1 MLLSR
6 LIRGIALTD
15 QIGRD
20 VEITSLTCDSR
31 TVSPGGLFAA
41 FRGEKTDGTQFIQE
55 ALDRGAAAVLCAQP
69 PDRPGPWLL
78 TSDPRGA
85 FGQMAA
91 NWFGRPGERMT
102 LVGVTGTNGKTTTT
116 YLLKGVLEAVCQT
129 KVGLIG
135 TNQNL
140 IGQQAL
146 PAQRTTPDAYT
157 LQSLLARMEEAGC
170 THVVMEVSSHALA
183 LRRTAGLWFQ
193 ARERISLTG
202 DRSWKEK
209 AIRKDGA
216 AEVLVLLEN
225 LGGQAEESALRALI
239 PDEETLSDVIA
250 YLARKKWIS
259 AETEYLRR
267 ANDKTEKIAALAVSA
282 EEAMEYAS
290 HRPKSAAMQKNV
302 LELMCGVG
310 SVSVKELCYFTGAST
325 ATVNRL
331 EKLGY
336 LTLTE
341 QPVLRCREIRPAKL
355 NGPLVLSPDQ
365 QRCYDGL
372 AKQMAQENPG
382 VALLRGVTGSGKTSV
397 YIKLIQTC
405 LETGRSTLLLVPE
418 IALTPQLLGL
428 MTAYFGTQVAVLHSS
443 LGAGE
448 RYDQWKRVRSG
459 DAKVVVGTRSAVF
472 APCTPGLIILD
483 EEQEHSYKS
492 ENSPRYSAKEVAIW
506 RGAKEGALVLLGSAT
521 PSVESMYR
529 AKTGA
534 YSLYTMAERYGGRKL
549 PAVDIVD
556 MREELKLG
564 NDLSLSIP
572 LREALSDNRDA
583 GKQTILLLN
592 RRGNSRALVCVD
604 CRKAPEC
611 PRCSVRLTYHSANNR
626 LMCHYCGFSQPV
638 PERCPECGGPLKTIG
653 TGTQRVQEELEFL
666 FPDMETDRMDADTV
680 SAVNTHE
687 KILEHFQK
695 ENVPVLLGTQMV
707 AKGLNLPNVTLV
719 GVLDADLSLYT
730 GGYLAGETTF
740 NMLTQVVG
748 RAGRGDSPGK
758 AIIQTMVP
766 DHQVIRYAAE
776 QDYDGF
782 YDLEIQLRRV
792 QNAPPFGDLAAVV
805 VTGREETAVLRG
817 AAKFRDS
824 LIACLR
830 QEAYREERCAVLGP
844 APCAVP
850 KVNYHFRYQ
859 LTLRCRLTRT
869 MRQLLS
875 YLLREF
881 GKDKANRGVS
891 AYIDVNGFD

>member
-1 MLLSR
+1 MIAKIAVSAANFAIDKPYSYRIPEGMTLLPGQRVQLPFGRANKRTEGVVLTVEEGSEEKLKAVERCLDEEPILSEGQLR
-6 LIRGIALTD
+6 L
-15 QIGRD
+15 
-20 VEITSLTCDSR
+20 
-31 TVSPGGLFAA
+31 AA
-41 FRGEKTDGTQFIQE
+41 FLR
-55 ALDRGAAAVLCAQP
+55 
-69 PDRPGPWLL
+69 
-78 TSDPRGA
+78 
-85 FGQMAA
+85 
-91 NWFGRPGERMT
+91 ERYFCTFYECLRAM
-102 LVGVTGTNGKTTTT
+102 
-116 YLLKGVLEAVCQT
+116 
-129 KVGLIG
+129 
-135 TNQNL
+135 
-140 IGQQAL
+140 L
-146 PAQRTTPDAYT
+146 P
-157 LQSLLARMEEAGC
+157 
-170 THVVMEVSSHALA
+170 
-183 LRRTAGLWFQ
+183 AGLWFQ
-193 ARERISLTG
+193 ARERFSLTL

-209 AIRKDGA
+209 NIRKEGA
-216 AEVLVLLEN
+216 LEVLRLLESM
-225 LGGQAEESALRALI
+225 GGQADESALRNLI
-239 PDEETLSDVIA
+239 GDEGTLSDVVS

-259 AETEYLRR
+259 AETDYLRR
-267 ANDKTEKIAALAVSA
+267 TGDKTEKIAALASSP

-290 HRPKSAAMQKNV
+290 HRPSSAAMQKSV
-302 LELMCGVG
+302 LELMCSVG
-310 SVSVKELCYFTGAST
+310 SVSVKELCYFTGASV

-336 LTLTE
+336 LHLSE
-341 QPVLRCREIRPAKL
+341 RPVLRCREIRPAKL
-355 NGPLVLSPDQ
+355 DGPLILSDDQ
-365 QRCYDGL
+365 QRCFEGL
-372 AKQMAQENPG
+372 AGQMAEKDPG
-382 VALLRGVTGSGKTSV
+382 VALLRGVTGSGKTAV
-397 YIKLIQTC
+397 YIKLIQSC
-405 LETGRSTLLLVPE
+405 LETGKSALLLVPE

-428 MTAYFGTQVAVLHSS
+428 MAAYFGTQVAVLHSS

-472 APCTPGLIILD
+472 APCEPGLIILD

-521 PSVESMYR
+521 PSIESMYR
-529 AKTGA
+529 AKTGF
-534 YSLYTMAERYGGRKL
+534 YRLYTLKERFGGRSL
-549 PAVDIVD
+549 PSVDIVD

-572 LREALSDNRDA
+572 LREALSDNRDL

-638 PERCPECGGPLKTIG
+638 PERCPDCGGPLKTIG
-653 TGTQRVQEELEFL
+653 TGTQKVQEELEFL

-695 ENVPVLLGTQMV
+695 ENVPVLIGTQMV

-730 GGYLAGETTF
+730 GGYRAGETTF

-748 RAGRGDSPGK
+748 RAGRGDTPGK
-758 AIIQTMVP
+758 AMIQTLVP
-766 DHQVIRYAAE
+766 EHQVIRLAAK

-792 QNAPPFGDLAAVV
+792 QNAPPFGDIAAVTF
-805 VTGREETAVLRG
+805 TGQEETAVLRG

-824 LIACLR
+824 LNACLH
-830 QEAYREERCAVLGP
+830 QDGYREEQCTVLGP
-844 APCAVP
+844 APCVVP
-850 KVNYHFRYQ
+850 KINYHFRYQ
-859 LTLRCRLTRT
+859 LTLRCRLTKPL
-869 MRQLLS
+869 RQLLA

-881 GKDKANRGVS
+881 GKDKGNRGVS
-891 AYIDVNGFD
+891 AFIDVNGFD